1 MSVSKYF
8 FINFDTQITELA
20 SFIIPRSLHVYKN
33 YNDLDVTII
42 NEGYLFV
49 LYYILIH
56 FILADCYSLRR
67 VFSSMS
73 WGGGSWLSSGTRDP
87 NQLQL
92 FLRIQLLPC
101 PPALL
106 RLSANNQ
113 PHQRRM
119 EKIQKMAVRMLAKMR
134 LGHRLQMVRLKERV

>member
-8 FINFDTQITELA
+8 FINFDTQIT
-20 SFIIPRSLHVYKN
+20 SFIIARSLHVYKN
-33 YNDLDVTII
+33 YNDLDVTIK

-49 LYYILIH
+49 LYYILLH

-87 NQLQL
+87 NQQQL
-92 FLRIQLLPC
+92 FLQIQLLPC
-101 PPALL
+101 PPALLL

-119 EKIQKMAVRMLAKMR
+119 EKIQKMAARMLAKVR